1 MGKRLF
7 VAIDISEEVKQKIQ
21 PVLDLLSELNVD
33 LKIVPSENL
42 HITLKFLGEVDKT
55 EIRKI
60 EDKLSLISEKFRN
73 FEINFRQVGGF
84 PSMEKLNVLW
94 VGVENPILIELMK
107 NIDDGLN
114 DVRENEHEEVPHLT
128 IARIKS
134 GRNKEE
140 LIDWLNKVRDKSF
153 GPMIVDKII
162 LYESELSS
170 DGPKYEVLDEFLL
183 EVKK

>member
-1 MGKRLF
+1 
-7 VAIDISEEVKQKIQ
+7 
-21 PVLDLLSELNVD
+21 
-33 LKIVPSENL
+33 
-42 HITLKFLGEVDKT
+42 
-55 EIRKI
+55 
-60 EDKLSLISEKFRN
+60 
-73 FEINFRQVGGF
+73 
-84 PSMEKLNVLW
+84 MEKLNVLW